1 MRRFSISPVPLVVAT
16 ALLAPGQT
24 RPNAMFDVVLVVSNS
39 ASMRRVDPNRVV
51 PKALSDFG
59 SALPPESQLGVVL
72 FGAGAT
78 LVKGLNSA
86 PSPDFE
92 AAIAET
98 IHYRSR
104 LSNLSAGVERAI
116 YELRENGR
124 RKAVPV
130 ILIVSDG
137 RRAGATSTA
146 TEDNTRW
153 LLSGLTDEAKR
164 TGVRIVT
171 TVLGNEP
178 DFRIAQTMA
187 LATGGSYFRA
197 LTATSLPGL
206 LPKMLASATRASAS
220 GAKLDRLMPAPANV
234 VRSRYPYW
242 PWLLSVTILLV
253 AIAVAT
259 LFLSYR
265 FRREFA
271 GTLTERDPPLN
282 LAPPS
287 MPQLRDQGGA
297 ALKTIAET
305 SQLLRSLEE
314 QLKTLQTISA
324 ESVITADRAAES
336 AEERYSS
343 LINDCISTVE
353 FLEIMSR
360 QESLSGD
367 ASMVLGRALKR
378 VARVLEHAQVIEIPV
393 QCGMPFDNATQEHS
407 TSADRGEPYGVV
419 TKIERKGY
427 MMTSP
432 LRGSVVL
439 RPVRVEV
446 SCRPVTQEGPQS
458 SI

>member
-1 MRRFSISPVPLVVAT
+1 
-16 ALLAPGQT
+16 
-24 RPNAMFDVVLVVSNS
+24 
-39 ASMRRVDPNRVV
+39 
-51 PKALSDFG
+51 
-59 SALPPESQLGVVL
+59 
-72 FGAGAT
+72 
-78 LVKGLNSA
+78 
-86 PSPDFE
+86 
-92 AAIAET
+92 
-98 IHYRSR
+98 
-104 LSNLSAGVERAI
+104 
-116 YELRENGR
+116 
-124 RKAVPV
+124 
-130 ILIVSDG
+130 
-137 RRAGATSTA
+137 
-146 TEDNTRW
+146 
-153 LLSGLTDEAKR
+153 
-164 TGVRIVT
+164 
-171 TVLGNEP
+171 
-178 DFRIAQTMA
+178 
-187 LATGGSYFRA
+187 
-197 LTATSLPGL
+197 
-206 LPKMLASATRASAS
+206 
-220 GAKLDRLMPAPANV
+220 
-234 VRSRYPYW
+234 
-242 PWLLSVTILLV
+242 VTILLV
-253 AIAVAT
+253 AIAAAT

-297 ALKTIAET
+297 ALKTIAEA

-353 FLEIMSR
+353 FLEILSR

>member
-1 MRRFSISPVPLVVAT
+1 M
-16 ALLAPGQT
+16 
-24 RPNAMFDVVLVVSNS
+24 
-39 ASMRRVDPNRVV
+39 
-51 PKALSDFG
+51 PKALNDFG
-59 SALPPESQLGVVL
+59 STLPPGSQLGVVL
-72 FGAGAT
+72 FGSGAT

-92 AAIAET
+92 AALAEAL
-98 IHYRSR
+98 HYRTR

-124 RKAVPV
+124 GNAERV

-137 RRAGATSTA
+137 RRAGATSAA

-164 TGVRIVT
+164 NGVRIAT

-220 GAKLDRLMPAPANV
+220 GAKPDRLVPAPANV
-234 VRSRYPYW
+234 VLARYPYW

-253 AIAVAT
+253 AIAAAT

-265 FRREFA
+265 FRGESV
-271 GTLTERDPPLN
+271 GTLTERAKPLRLN
-282 LAPPS
+282 LPSPS

-297 ALKTIAET
+297 ALKTIAEA

-336 AEERYSS
+336 AEEGYSS

-367 ASMVLGRALKR
+367 ASMALGRALKR
-378 VARVLEHAQVIEIPV
+378 VARILEHSQVIEIPV

>member
-1 MRRFSISPVPLVVAT
+1 MRRFSISATLLVIVT
-16 ALLAPGQT
+16 ALSVLGQVASDAPL
-24 RPNAMFDVVLVVSNS
+24 DVVLVVSNS
-39 ASMRRVDPNRVV
+39 ANMRRVDPNRAA
-51 PKALSDFG
+51 PKALNDF
-59 SALPPESQLGVVL
+59 AATLPPGSRLGVVL
-72 FGAGAT
+72 FGSGAT
-78 LVKGLNSA
+78 LVKDLNSA
-86 PSPDFE
+86 PNPGFDAALAE
-92 AAIAET
+92 AL
-98 IHYRSR
+98 HYRTR

-116 YELRENGR
+116 YELREHGR
-124 RKAVPV
+124 RNAQRV
-130 ILIVSDG
+130 ILIVLDG
-137 RRAGATSTA
+137 HRPGATSAA

-153 LLSGLTDEAKR
+153 LLTGLMDEAKR
-164 TGVRIVT
+164 NGVRIVT

-206 LPKMLASATRASAS
+206 LPKMLASAKQT
-220 GAKLDRLMPAPANV
+220 PANV
-234 VRSRYPYW
+234 EKQNRREPTPAKVLPSGYSYL
-242 PWLLSVTILLV
+242 PWLLSVTTLLV
-253 AIAVAT
+253 AIVAAT
-259 LFLSYR
+259 IFLSR
-265 FRREFA
+265 SFRRA
-271 GTLTERDPPLN
+271 SAISLTEHAQPR
-282 LAPPS
+282 LASPS
-287 MPQLRDQGGA
+287 MPQLRDQGGT
-297 ALKTIAET
+297 ALKTIAEV

-314 QLKTLQTISA
+314 QLKTLQTIST

-367 ASMVLGRALKR
+367 ASMALGRALKR
-378 VARVLEHAQVIEIPV
+378 VARILEHAQVIEIPV
-393 QCGMPFDNATQEHS
+393 RCGMPFDSATQEHS